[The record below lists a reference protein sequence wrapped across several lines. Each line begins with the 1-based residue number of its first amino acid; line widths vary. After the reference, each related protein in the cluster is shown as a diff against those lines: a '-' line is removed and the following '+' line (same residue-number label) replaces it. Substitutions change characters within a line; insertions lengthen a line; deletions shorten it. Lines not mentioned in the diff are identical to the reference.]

1 LARQVDKSQGTLGA
15 KRFALEQVAQVGECV
30 VVAGTWTTEDGSRGE
45 TGRFYQV
52 LRVRDGLIVD
62 IQGCASRRA
71 AMAYAR
77 RGA

>member
-1 LARQVDKSQGTLGA
+1 AGQGA
-15 KRFALEQVAQVGECV
+15 KRFDLEQVAQVGECV
-30 VVAGTWTTEDGSRGE
+30 VVAGTWRTAEGSRGE

-77 RGA
+77 RAA